1 MSVLLLKTPGVIQ
14 PSGPRTIPG
23 GFVWLAPVAG
33 IPTSVGKGGR
43 FVNPV
48 AATTI
53 GVAPCALS
61 KKFTVVT
68 VYCQN
73 DASKAQVEAFRIGA
87 GSTGVRWDFCTTSG
101 GSNPDTWTLNGVVN
115 GTNQSRNTSFNTL
128 PRVNVASFDPASFE
142 VTSGVLGGADLLS
155 YSQTASMVAPSNGS
169 VIVRG
174 GPIQFYGIFILPY
187 RLSRARAVELVRNPW
202 QVFLESR
209 PIWVGAS
216 SASGS
221 TGTVAYTNAND
232 TSAASGTTTVLGTL
246 ATTNG
251 NDTSAAAGTTT
262 VLGTLARTNA
272 NDTCA
277 ASGAVGS
284 SGATGTLARTNAND
298 TASAAGTTTVTGT
311 VARTNA
317 NDSVSAAGWV
327 GSITGTLARANS
339 NDTAAAYGVAT
350 GSLQATSE
358 LLVRRPKKVY
368 IRRRGNILLFD
379 TAEQADAYI
388 EAEEQAQEA
397 IDKAKS
403 RGAKKRIAARVL
415 KDVEKPEEVISIGAL
430 ERAID
435 AQQLPFDMVALLKQQ
450 DYQRIAQIQR
460 EIEQMLDEE
469 EELLLL
475 LA

>member
-43 FVNPV
+43 FVNPG

-68 VYCQN
+68 VYCQK

-209 PIWVGAS
+209 PIWVGAAAGGS
-216 SASGS
+216 TTITGTIGTAVASGF
-221 TGTVAYTNAND
+221 TGTVNANR
-232 TSAASGTTTVLGTL
+232 TIAGALGTATASGFRGVVNANRTISGALGTAVASGL
-246 ATTNG
+246 AGNVNANRTISGALGTATASGFQGAVTNG
-251 NDTSAAAGTTT
+251 NTTT
-262 VLGTLARTNA
+262 ITGSLGT
-272 NDTCA
+272 
-277 ASGAVGS
+277 AV
-284 SGATGTLARTNAND
+284 ATGLTGGVAWNRYI
-298 TASAAGTTTVTGT
+298 AG
-311 VARTNA
+311 
-317 NDSVSAAGWV
+317 
-327 GSITGTLARANS
+327 LL
-339 NDTAAAYGVAT
+339 GVAT
-350 GSLQATSE
+350 ASGFTGGVANGT
-358 LLVRRPKKVY
+358 VVTG
-368 IRRRGNILLFD
+368 RRRTSQRKILVTIKGARFLVPED
-379 TAEQADAYI
+379 QLDEWLDDKEEEIVEQAVKPVTVVSKKARIVRANTLPVPKVSVNAD
-388 EAEEQAQEA
+388 EAWV
-397 IDKAKS
+397 
-403 RGAKKRIAARVL
+403 AAAVAELNRRV
-415 KDVEKPEEVISIGAL
+415 
-430 ERAID
+430 
-435 AQQLPFDMVALLKQQ
+435 Q
-450 DYQRIAQIQR
+450 QRIADERKRLQD
-460 EIEQMLDEE
+460 EDDEE
-469 EELLLL
+469 VMLLLL
-475 LA
+475 